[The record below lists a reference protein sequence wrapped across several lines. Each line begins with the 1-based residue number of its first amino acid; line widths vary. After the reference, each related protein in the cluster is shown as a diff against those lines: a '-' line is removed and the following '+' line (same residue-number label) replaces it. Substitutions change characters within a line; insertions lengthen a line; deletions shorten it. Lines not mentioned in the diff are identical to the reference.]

1 MTPKDWF
8 AWHADYSDTHSA
20 LSHRLREVQR
30 QISRFLDQAPV
41 GEIHVLSLCAG
52 QGRDLLDVLAGHRR
66 RQDVIARLVEL
77 DPRNAQLARAAAAR
91 IDGGHIEVV
100 EGDAGVTDAY
110 LGSVPVDLLLLV
122 GIFGNISDADIQR
135 TIRAIPSMCA
145 YGATV
150 IWTRSRQEPDITPT
164 IRRWFSEVGC
174 EEVAFVAPSDVQF
187 SVGANRFIGAPLAL
201 PTGER
206 LFTFM

>member
-1 MTPKDWF
+1 MTPIDWF
-8 AWHADYSDTHSA
+8 AWHADYSDTNSE
-20 LSHRLREVQR
+20 LSRRLREVQR
-30 QISRFLDQAPV
+30 QISHFLDQAPI

-52 QGRDLLDVLAGHRR
+52 QGRDLLDVLAAHRR
-66 RQDVIARLVEL
+66 RRDVIARLIEL
-77 DPRNAQLARAAAAR
+77 DARNAQLARTAAAH
-91 IDGGHIEVV
+91 IDGSHIEVV

-110 LGSVPVDLLLLV
+110 FGAVPVDLLLLV

-135 TIRAIPSMCA
+135 TIRAVPWMCA

-164 IRRWFSEVGC
+164 IRRWFSEVGS

-187 SVGANRFIGAPLAL
+187 SVGANRFVGAPLAL
-201 PTGER
+201 PIRER
-206 LFTFM
+206 LFTFV